1 MAARGQIIKA
11 FCAMLYPGARR
22 EPQEGFG
29 HVIVQT
35 TLALYWGWRG
45 QHNGRVTGSKA
56 GAERTADVES
66 LKQEQGCPRKSNKCS
81 VSEDQCMRRRGIR
94 EIREE
99 TRDQVM

>member
-56 GAERTADVES
+56 GAVFQERRPWPE
-66 LKQEQGCPRKSNKCS
+66 LEQGQQEGGK
-81 VSEDQCMRRRGIR
+81 GI
-94 EIREE
+94 
-99 TRDQVM
+99 